1 MYVYTYMNKLNLKK
15 NKVIWL
21 MFILYISFLRPL
33 QQIIK
38 NWEA

>member
-21 MFILYISFLRPL
+21 MFILYISFLGPL
-33 QQIIK
+33 QQIIE